1 MSKLNP
7 NRLAQT
13 EVVLSVL
20 IEKYPK
26 TFFKEP
32 ADRLPLKVGIHRDLY
47 LALKGQFSN
56 KIIQQSLR
64 RYMGIAGYR
73 KKLVAGA
80 QRIDLEGNPAGEVLD
95 LHVELGRQRQKL
107 LDAEKKRLKRERK
120 AAKLEKQAQASASVA
135 ESETEPVE
143 STTSSGKRP
152 LLSLKKK
159 GDATIQT
166 STKNAKYEELVNGRL
181 EICVK
186 INVFPADCRTLKD
199 GWYDFVVDTGEYA
212 VRVTLRSKAFNKLK
226 KAASDYPLWMAMI
239 TGDTVAFSKSG
250 TSFELRAPSVQV
262 FERKPKK
269 EKTEPPEEA
278 T

>member
-1 MSKLNP
+1 MSKLKP

-26 TFFKEP
+26 AFFKEP
-32 ADRLPLKVGIHRDLY
+32 VDRLPLKIGIHRDLY
-47 LALKGQFSN
+47 LALNGQFSN

-64 RYMGIAGYR
+64 RYMGISGYR

-80 QRIDLEGNPAGEVLD
+80 QRIDLDGNPSGEVLAE
-95 LHVELGRQRQKL
+95 HVALARQHQKL
-107 LDAEKKRLKRERK
+107 LDAEKKKLKQERK
-120 AAKLEKQAQASASVA
+120 AAKLAKQAQSAVLAA
-135 ESETEPVE
+135 ESETKPVE
-143 STTSSGKRP
+143 STTSGKRP

-159 GDATIQT
+159 TDTTPQT
-166 STKNAKYEELVNGRL
+166 STKNAEYGELVNGRL

-186 INVFPADCRTLKD
+186 INVLPEDFRALKN
-199 GWYDFVVDTGEYA
+199 GWHDFVVDTGEHA
-212 VRVTLRSKAFNKLK
+212 VRVTLRTKAWNKLS

-239 TGDTVAFSKSG
+239 TGDIVTFSKSG
-250 TSFELRAPSVQV
+250 TGFELRATNVQV

-269 EKTEPPEEA
+269 EKTESPEES